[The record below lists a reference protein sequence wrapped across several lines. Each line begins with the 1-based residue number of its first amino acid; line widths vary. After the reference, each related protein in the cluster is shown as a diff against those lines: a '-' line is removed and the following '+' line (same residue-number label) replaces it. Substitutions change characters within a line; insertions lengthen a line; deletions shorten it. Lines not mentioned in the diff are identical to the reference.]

1 MNIYIATNKN
11 TVGMVLTGNHNKIY
25 LFKTFETRTT
35 DAESQVILATQRAVS
50 FVKANKVMYA
60 GNEINL
66 YTDNAFEP
74 TMLNENEYLSR
85 FGYPVEFR
93 EPVTAEE
100 KSRMLLAR
108 TEVEMEVRKKMMR
121 GVNDGRR

>member
-1 MNIYIATNKN
+1 MNVYIATNKN
-11 TVGMVLTGNHNKIY
+11 IVGMVLTGSHNKIY
-25 LFKTFETRTT
+25 LFRTFETRTT

-50 FVKANKVMYA
+50 FFKANKVMHA

-74 TMLNENEYLSR
+74 TILTENEYLSR
-85 FGYPVEFR
+85 FGYPIEFR

-108 TEVEMEVRKKMMR
+108 TEVEMEVRKRIAKNYGATR
-121 GVNDGRR
+121 